1 MTVGAAGDGAMA
13 APAGPRQEEIEMTS
27 PRIRRAVLA
36 LALAAALG
44 IGAPAHAAG
53 WSSWT
58 ASSGWLDNALEWIA
72 RWWAVSG
79 AEQRPEPAGVKSN
92 VGIDSSGQSTTTSPP
107 PPPPSSDYGSG
118 IDPNG

>member
-1 MTVGAAGDGAMA
+1 MA

-36 LALAAALG
+36 LALAAVLG

-58 ASSGWLDNALEWIA
+58 PSPGWLDNALEWIA
-72 RWWAVSG
+72 RLWTGGG
-79 AEQRPEPAGVKSN
+79 AEQRPEPAGVKSGEGL
-92 VGIDSSGQSTTTSPP
+92 GIPPNGGTSTPVPP
-107 PPPPSSDYGSG
+107 PPTTSSDQGDG

>member
-1 MTVGAAGDGAMA
+1 
-13 APAGPRQEEIEMTS
+13 MTS

-36 LALAAALG
+36 LALAAVLV

-58 ASSGWLDNALEWIA
+58 ASPGWLDNALEWIA
-72 RWWAVSG
+72 RLWTGGG
-79 AEQRPEPAGVKSN
+79 ARQTPEPAGCKSN
-92 VGIDSSGQSTTTSPP
+92 VGIDPNGASSTTSPP

-118 IDPNG
+118 VDPNG

>member
-1 MTVGAAGDGAMA
+1 MA

-36 LALAAALG
+36 LALAAVLG

-72 RWWAVSG
+72 RLWTGGG
-79 AEQRPEPAGVKSN
+79 AGQRPEPAGVKAEQGN
-92 VGIDSSGQSTTTSPP
+92 GIDPNGSTSTPQPPAPTTN
-107 PPPPSSDYGSG
+107 SDYGSG
-118 IDPNG
+118 VAPNG